1 MFDPDLLKFL
11 GELKRNNNR
20 DWFNANKKRFEA
32 SVQAPALAF
41 IRAMG
46 PRLKKISKSLTAND
60 SKTGGS
66 LFRIYR
72 DVRFAKDKRPY
83 QEYVAMRF
91 LHEKPAGPGCYLAIT
106 AQDITLGAGVWQPDK
121 VPLDQIRKAIA
132 SNPKAWAKARSAPGF
147 ELGGEVLA
155 RPPKG
160 YEKDHPAIED
170 IKRKDFVLFK
180 KLRPQQVLAKD
191 FATAVATEYAS
202 AKPFLKFLADALKLP
217 F

>member
-1 MFDPDLLKFL
+1 MFDPDLLKFM

-20 DWFNANKKRFEA
+20 DWFNTNKKRFEA

-41 IRAMG
+41 IRAMA
-46 PRLKKISKSLTAND
+46 PRLKKVSKSLNADD
-60 SKTGGS
+60 SKSGGS

-83 QEYVAMRF
+83 QDYVAMRF
-91 LHEKPAGPGCYLAIT
+91 LHDKPAGPGCYIAIT
-106 AQDITLGAGVWQPDK
+106 AADVTLGAGVWQPDK
-121 VPLDQIRKAIA
+121 GPLESIRKAIA
-132 SNPKAWAKARSAPGF
+132 AGPRAWAKAKAATGW
-147 ELGGEVLA
+147 ELGGETLA

-160 YEKDHPAIED
+160 FDKDNPAIDD

-180 KLRPQQVLAKD
+180 KLKPQTILDKD
-191 FATAVATEYAS
+191 FDAKVAAEYAT
-202 AKPFLKFLADALKLP
+202 AKPFLKFLAEALKLP